1 LIQMMIQLKVNH
13 LRHLFNN
20 LLILFFILG
29 LSSCDFTSGLN
40 QDILSAQKFVDQQ
53 DFAKAVG
60 LYERVLKKNPSK
72 VIKTKINY
80 QLAEIYY
87 LYLDEQVKALKY
99 YQFIVD
105 NVDDPLWQVKSLE
118 KIADIN
124 FSFAKNFTEAIRA
137 YHILMNVKP
146 RLKNY
151 DYYFLRVGE
160 SYFEMGQY
168 TKAREIFNQIISQ
181 PTNPYYVEAY
191 NQMGLIEF
199 YNQNWDKAVEYWLE
213 YLKRERRKDQIVKV
227 KFLIANAYESN
238 EKLKEAYNIYYSLL
252 PSYPNPDVLRARL
265 KSLFDRR
272 VARKR

>member
-1 LIQMMIQLKVNH
+1 MKMVVLKVNH
-13 LRHLFNN
+13 LIRLFNK
-20 LLILFFILG
+20 LVFILFILG

-40 QDILSAQKFVDQQ
+40 RDILTAQQHVDNQQ
-53 DFAKAVG
+53 FSKAVE
-60 LYERVLKKNPSK
+60 LYERILKKNPSK

-124 FSFAKNFTEAIRA
+124 FSFAKNYKQSIRA
-137 YHILMNVKP
+137 YQILMQVKP

-151 DYYFLRVGE
+151 DYYYFRVGE
-160 SYFEMGQY
+160 SHFELGQY
-168 TKAREIFNQIISQ
+168 NRAQKIFNNIISE
-181 PTNPYYVEAY
+181 PTNPYHVEAFY
-191 NQMGLIEF
+191 QLGLIEF
-199 YNQNWDKAVEYWLE
+199 YSKNWDRAVELWHE
-213 YLKRERRKDQIVKV
+213 YLKRERRKDLIVKV
-227 KFLIANAYESN
+227 KFLIANAYESS

-252 PSYPNPDVLRARL
+252 PSYPNPEVLRGRL
-265 KSLFDRR
+265 KALYDRR

>member
-1 LIQMMIQLKVNH
+1 MILKQLKVNQLKH
-13 LRHLFNN
+13 LLFSK
-20 LLILFFILG
+20 LFILLMVLG
-29 LSSCDFTSGLN
+29 FSSCDFTSGLN
-40 QDILSAQKFVDQQ
+40 QDILSAQKYVDQQ
-53 DFAKAVG
+53 NFAKAVE

-72 VIKTKINY
+72 IIKTKINY

-118 KIADIN
+118 KMADIN
-124 FSFAKNFTEAIRA
+124 FSFAKKYPEAIRS
-137 YHILMNVKP
+137 YQILMKVKP
-146 RLKNY
+146 RLGNY

-160 SYFEMGQY
+160 SYFEMGMY
-168 TKAREIFNQIISQ
+168 NKAREIFNQIISQ

-191 NQMGLIEF
+191 YQMGLIEF
-199 YNQNWDKAVEYWLE
+199 YNKNWDQAVEYWME
-213 YLKRERRKDQIVKV
+213 YLKRERRKDQIVKT

-265 KSLFDRR
+265 KSLFARR

>member
-1 LIQMMIQLKVNH
+1 MKRPLRKANLLK
-13 LRHLFNN
+13 RLFNN
-20 LLILFFILG
+20 LFLLLVVLG
-29 LSSCDFTSGLN
+29 LSSSCDFTSGLN
-40 QDILSAQKFVDQQ
+40 QDILSAQKYVDNQQ
-53 DFAKAVG
+53 FSKAVE
-60 LYERVLKKNPSK
+60 LYERIIKKNPSK

-118 KIADIN
+118 KMADIN
-124 FSFAKNFTEAIRA
+124 FSFAKNYQESIRA
-137 YHILMNVKP
+137 YQILMQVKP
-146 RLKNY
+146 RLKNF
-151 DYYFLRVGE
+151 DYYYFRVGE
-160 SYFEMGQY
+160 SYFEMGLY
-168 TKAREIFNQIISQ
+168 NKAREIFNQVLSQ
-181 PTNPYYVEAY
+181 PTNPFYGEAFY
-191 NQMGLIEF
+191 QMGLIEF
-199 YNQNWDKAVEYWLE
+199 YNQSWDKAVEFWHE

-238 EKLKEAYNIYYSLL
+238 ERLKEAYNIYYSLL

-265 KSLFDRR
+265 KSLYARR

>member
-1 LIQMMIQLKVNH
+1 MAKLLKI
-13 LRHLFNN
+13 LFNR
-20 LLILFFILG
+20 LLIFLFVLG
-29 LSSCDFTSGLN
+29 CDFTSGLN
-40 QDILSAQKFVDQQ
+40 QDILSAQKYVDNQQ
-53 DFAKAVG
+53 FDKAVE
-60 LYERVLKKNPSK
+60 LYERVLVKNPSK

-87 LYLDEQVKALKY
+87 LYLDQQVKALKY

-105 NVDDPLWQVKSLE
+105 NVDDPLWQVKALE

-124 FSFAKNFTEAIRA
+124 FSFARNFNESIRA
-137 YHILMNVKP
+137 YQILMQVKP
-146 RLKNY
+146 RLSNY

-160 SYFEMGQY
+160 SYFELGRY
-168 TKAREIFNQIISQ
+168 DKAREIFNQIINQ

-191 NQMGLIEF
+191 NQMALIEF
-199 YNQNWDKAVEYWLE
+199 YNKNWDKAVDYWME
-213 YLKRERRKDQIVKV
+213 YLKREKRKDQIVKV

-252 PSYPNPDVLRARL
+252 STYPNPDVLRARL
-265 KSLFDRR
+265 KSLYARR

>member
-1 LIQMMIQLKVNH
+1 MKIPTRVNL
-13 LRHLFNN
+13 LRRLLFNN
-20 LLILFFILG
+20 VIIILMVLG
-29 LSSCDFTSGLN
+29 FSSCDFTSGLN
-40 QDILSAQKFVDQQ
+40 QDILSAQKYVDQQ
-53 DFAKAVG
+53 NFAKAVQY
-60 LYERVLKKNPSK
+60 YERVLKKNPSK
-72 VIKTKINY
+72 LIKTKINY

-118 KIADIN
+118 KMADIN
-124 FSFAKNFTEAIRA
+124 FTFARDFPRAISA
-137 YHILMNVKP
+137 YQILMNVKP

-151 DYYFLRVGE
+151 EFYFLRVGE
-160 SYFEMGQY
+160 AYFEMGNY
-168 TKAREIFNQIISQ
+168 NKAREIFNQIISQ

-199 YNQNWDKAVEYWLE
+199 YSKNWDKAVEYWME
-213 YLKRERRKDQIVKV
+213 YLKRERRKDQIIKV
-227 KFLIANAYESN
+227 KFLIANAYESG

-252 PSYPNPDVLRARL
+252 PSYPNPEVLRARL
-265 KSLFDRR
+265 KSLYARR

>member
-1 LIQMMIQLKVNH
+1 MKRLVRVNLLI
-13 LRHLFNN
+13 RHLFNK
-20 LLILFFILG
+20 LFLILIILG
-29 LSSCDFTSGLN
+29 FSSCDFTSGLN
-40 QDILSAQKFVDQQ
+40 QDILSAQKYVDQQ
-53 DFAKAVG
+53 KFSKAVE

-72 VIKTKINY
+72 IIKTKINY

-87 LYLDEQVKALKY
+87 LYMDEQVKALKY
-99 YQFIVD
+99 YQFIVE

-124 FSFAKNFTEAIRA
+124 FSFSKDFAKAIRA
-137 YHILMNVKP
+137 YDVLMNVKP

-160 SYFEMGQY
+160 SYFEMGKY
-168 TKAREIFNQIISQ
+168 NKAREIFNQIISQ

-199 YNQNWDKAVEYWLE
+199 YNKNWDKAVDFWLE
-213 YLKRERRKDQIVKV
+213 YLKRERRKAQITNV
-227 KFLIANAYESN
+227 KFLIANAYEAN

-252 PSYPNPDVLRARL
+252 PTYPNPDVLRARL
-265 KSLFDRR
+265 KSLYARR

>member
-1 LIQMMIQLKVNH
+1 MAKLLKI
-13 LRHLFNN
+13 LFSK
-20 LLILFFILG
+20 LLILLFILG

-40 QDILSAQKFVDQQ
+40 QDILSAQKYVDNQRF
-53 DFAKAVG
+53 DKAVE
-60 LYERVLKKNPSK
+60 LYERILVKNPSK

-87 LYLDEQVKALKY
+87 LYLDQQVKALKY

-105 NVDDPLWQVKSLE
+105 NVDDPLWQVKALE

-124 FSFAKNFTEAIRA
+124 FSFARNFNESIRA
-137 YHILMNVKP
+137 YQILMQVKP
-146 RLKNY
+146 RLSHY

-160 SYFEMGQY
+160 SYFELGRY
-168 TKAREIFNQIISQ
+168 DKAREIFNQIINQ

-191 NQMGLIEF
+191 NQMALIEF
-199 YNQNWDKAVEYWLE
+199 YNKNWDKAVDYWLE
-213 YLKRERRKDQIVKV
+213 YLKREKRKDQIVKV

-252 PSYPNPDVLRARL
+252 STYPNPDVLRARL
-265 KSLFDRR
+265 KSLYARR

>member
-1 LIQMMIQLKVNH
+1 MMGPMA
-13 LRHLFNN
+13 N
-20 LLILFFILG
+20 LLKLLFSKLLIFLFVLG
-29 LSSCDFTSGLN
+29 CDFTSGLN
-40 QDILSAQKFVDQQ
+40 QDILSAQKYVDNQQ
-53 DFAKAVG
+53 FDKAVE
-60 LYERVLKKNPSK
+60 LYERILVKNPSK

-87 LYLDEQVKALKY
+87 LYLDQQVKALKY

-105 NVDDPLWQVKSLE
+105 NVDDPLWQVKALE

-124 FSFAKNFTEAIRA
+124 FSFARNFNESIRA
-137 YHILMNVKP
+137 YQILMQVKP
-146 RLKNY
+146 RLSNY

-160 SYFEMGQY
+160 SYFEMGRY
-168 TKAREIFNQIISQ
+168 DKAREIFNQIINQ

-191 NQMGLIEF
+191 NQMALIEF
-199 YNQNWDKAVEYWLE
+199 YNKNWDKAVDYWLE
-213 YLKRERRKDQIVKV
+213 YLKREKRKDQIVKV

-252 PSYPNPDVLRARL
+252 STYPNPDVLRARL
-265 KSLFDRR
+265 KSLYARR

>member
-1 LIQMMIQLKVNH
+1 MQLRVNP
-13 LRHLFNN
+13 LKHLFSN
-20 LLILFFILG
+20 LYLILIVLG

-53 DFAKAVG
+53 EFSKAVG

-72 VIKTKINY
+72 TIKTKINY

-87 LYLDEQVKALKY
+87 LYLDEQLKALKY

-124 FSFAKNFTEAIRA
+124 FSFAKNFNEAIRA
-137 YHILMNVKP
+137 YQILMNVKP
-146 RLKNY
+146 RLKDY

-160 SYFEMGQY
+160 SYFEMGKY
-168 TKAREIFNQIISQ
+168 NKAREIFNQIISQ

-199 YNQNWDKAVEYWLE
+199 YNRNWDKAVEFWFE
-213 YLKRERRKDQIVKV
+213 YLKRERRKDQIIKV

>member
-1 LIQMMIQLKVNH
+1 MKRPMKVNLLKH
-13 LRHLFNN
+13 HLFSK
-20 LLILFFILG
+20 LFFIIVILG
-29 LSSCDFTSGLN
+29 FSSCDFTSGLN
-40 QDILSAQKFVDQQ
+40 QDLLSAQKYVDQQ
-53 DFAKAVG
+53 KFPKAVE

-72 VIKTKINY
+72 IIKTKINY

-87 LYLDEQVKALKY
+87 LYMDEQVKALKY
-99 YQFIVD
+99 YQFIVE

-124 FSFAKNFTEAIRA
+124 FSFSKNFIEAIRA
-137 YHILMNVKP
+137 YTILMNVKP

-160 SYFEMGQY
+160 SYFEMAKY
-168 TKAREIFNQIISQ
+168 NKAREIFNQIISQ

-199 YNQNWDKAVEYWLE
+199 YNKNWDKAVEYWLE
-213 YLKRERRKDQIVKV
+213 YLKRERRKEQITKV

-252 PSYPNPDVLRARL
+252 PTYPNPDVLRARL
-265 KSLFDRR
+265 KSLYARR

>member
-1 LIQMMIQLKVNH
+1 MMVQMVKLLK
-13 LRHLFNN
+13 LRFNN
-20 LLILFFILG
+20 LLIILFVLG

-40 QDILSAQKFVDQQ
+40 QDILTAQKYVDNQ
-53 DFAKAVG
+53 DFSKAVEV
-60 LYERVLKKNPSK
+60 YERVLKKNPSK

-87 LYLDEQVKALKY
+87 LYLDQQVKALKY
-99 YQFIVD
+99 YQYIVD
-105 NVDDPLWQVKSLE
+105 NVDEPLWQVKALE

-124 FSFAKNFTEAIRA
+124 FTFSKNYSESIRA
-137 YHILMNVKP
+137 YRILMSFKP
-146 RLKNY
+146 RFKQY

-160 SYFEMGQY
+160 AYFEMGKY
-168 TKAREIFNQIISQ
+168 EKAREIFNQILSQ
-181 PTNPYYVEAY
+181 PTNPYYVEAF
-191 NQMGLIEF
+191 NQLALIEF
-199 YNQNWDKAVEYWLE
+199 YNQNWDKAVDYWME

-252 PSYPNPDVLRARL
+252 PVYPNPDVLRARL
-265 KSLFDRR
+265 KSLYARR

>member
-1 LIQMMIQLKVNH
+1 MMVLMVKL
-13 LRHLFNN
+13 LRLLFNK
-20 LLILFFILG
+20 LFVLIFVLG
-29 LSSCDFTSGLN
+29 LISSCDFTSGLN
-40 QDILSAQKFVDQQ
+40 QDILTAQKYVDNQ
-53 DFAKAVG
+53 DFGKAVE

-99 YQFIVD
+99 YKYIID
-105 NVDDPLWQVKSLE
+105 NVDDPLWHVKALE
-118 KIADIN
+118 KMADIN
-124 FSFAKNFTEAIRA
+124 FTFAKNYNESIHF
-137 YHILMNVKP
+137 YQMLMHFKP
-146 RLKNY
+146 KLKNY
-151 DYYFLRVGE
+151 DYYYLRVGE
-160 SYFEMGQY
+160 SYFEMGRY
-168 TKAREIFNQIISQ
+168 DKAREIFTQILNQ
-181 PTNPYYVEAY
+181 PTNPFYVEAY
-191 NQMGLIEF
+191 NLMGLVEF

-213 YLKRERRKDQIVKV
+213 YLKRERRKDQIVEV

-265 KSLFDRR
+265 KSLYARR

>member
-1 LIQMMIQLKVNH
+1 MVL
-13 LRHLFNN
+13 
-20 LLILFFILG
+20 LG

-40 QDILSAQKFVDQQ
+40 RDILSAQNYVDNQE
-53 DFAKAVG
+53 FTKAVE
-60 LYERVLKKNPSK
+60 LYERILVKNPSK
-72 VIKTKINY
+72 LIKTKINY

-87 LYLDEQVKALKY
+87 LYLDQQVKALKY

-124 FSFAKNFTEAIRA
+124 FSFAKNFSESIRA
-137 YHILMNVKP
+137 YQILMNFKP
-146 RLKNY
+146 RLSNY

-160 SYFEMGQY
+160 SYFEMGNY
-168 TKAREIFNQIISQ
+168 DKAREIFNRILNE
-181 PTNPYYVEAY
+181 PTNPYYVEAF
-191 NQMGLIEF
+191 NQMALIEF
-199 YNQNWDKAVEYWLE
+199 YNKNWDKAVDYWLE
-213 YLKRERRKDQIVKV
+213 YLKREKRKDQIVKV

-252 PSYPNPDVLRARL
+252 PVYPNPDVLRARL
-265 KSLFDRR
+265 KSLYARR

>member
-1 LIQMMIQLKVNH
+1 MMDPMAKLLKI
-13 LRHLFNN
+13 LFNR
-20 LLILFFILG
+20 LLIFLFVLG
-29 LSSCDFTSGLN
+29 CDFTSGLN
-40 QDILSAQKFVDQQ
+40 QDILSAQKYVDNQQ
-53 DFAKAVG
+53 FDKAVE
-60 LYERVLKKNPSK
+60 LYERVLVKNPSK

-87 LYLDEQVKALKY
+87 LYLDQQVKALKY

-105 NVDDPLWQVKSLE
+105 NVDDPLWQVKALE

-124 FSFAKNFTEAIRA
+124 FSFARNFNESIRA
-137 YHILMNVKP
+137 YQILMQVKP
-146 RLKNY
+146 RLSNY

-160 SYFEMGQY
+160 SYFELGRY
-168 TKAREIFNQIISQ
+168 DKAREIFNQIINQ

-191 NQMGLIEF
+191 NQMALIEF
-199 YNQNWDKAVEYWLE
+199 YNKNWDKAVDYWME
-213 YLKRERRKDQIVKV
+213 YLKREKRKDQIVKV

-252 PSYPNPDVLRARL
+252 STYPNPDVLRARL
-265 KSLFDRR
+265 KSLYARR

>member
-1 LIQMMIQLKVNH
+1 MMVLMVKLLKI
-13 LRHLFNN
+13 LFNN
-20 LLILFFILG
+20 LFILFLVLG

-40 QDILSAQKFVDQQ
+40 QDILTAQKYVDNQ
-53 DFAKAVG
+53 DFSEAVE
-60 LYERVLKKNPSK
+60 LYERILKKNPSK

-87 LYLDEQVKALKY
+87 LYLDQKVKALKY

-124 FSFAKNFTEAIRA
+124 FSFAKNFQDSIRA
-137 YHILMNVKP
+137 YQVLMAFRPK
-146 RLKNY
+146 LKNF

-160 SYFEMGQY
+160 AYFEMGRY
-168 TKAREIFNQIISQ
+168 RKAREIFNQIINQ
-181 PTNPYYVEAY
+181 PSNPYNIEAF

-199 YNQNWDKAVEYWLE
+199 YNKNWDKAVDYWLE
-213 YLKRERRKDQIVKV
+213 YLKRERRKDHIVKV

-252 PSYPNPDVLRARL
+252 PTYPNPDVLKARL
-265 KSLFDRR
+265 KSLYARR

>member
-1 LIQMMIQLKVNH
+1 MLTHLKRQFNSLI
-13 LRHLFNN
+13 
-20 LLILFFILG
+20 FISLLG

-40 QDILSAQKFVDQQ
+40 QDILSAQKNVDQQ
-53 DFAKAVG
+53 NFHKAVE
-60 LYERVLKKNPSK
+60 LYERILKKNPSK

-124 FSFAKNFTEAIRA
+124 FSFSKNYGEAIRA
-137 YHILMNVKP
+137 YRMLMNVKP

-151 DYYFLRVGE
+151 DFYFIRVGE
-160 SYFEMGQY
+160 SFFEMGLY
-168 TKAREIFNQIISQ
+168 NKAREIFHQIIAQ

-199 YNQNWDKAVEYWLE
+199 YNKNWEKAVEYWME
-213 YLKRERRKDQIVKV
+213 YLKREKRKDQIIKV

-252 PSYPNPDVLRARL
+252 PSYPNPEVLRARL
-265 KSLFDRR
+265 KSLYARR

>member
-1 LIQMMIQLKVNH
+1 MIAVMVKQLR
-13 LRHLFNN
+13 LLFNK
-20 LLILFFILG
+20 LLILILVLG
-29 LSSCDFTSGLN
+29 CDFTSGLN
-40 QDILSAQKFVDQQ
+40 QDILSAQKHVDNQEF
-53 DFAKAVG
+53 DKAVE

-72 VIKTKINY
+72 LIKTKINY

-87 LYLDEQVKALKY
+87 LYLDQQVKALKY

-118 KIADIN
+118 KMADIN
-124 FSFAKNFTEAIRA
+124 FTFAKNYPEAIHH
-137 YHILMNVKP
+137 YNVLMDVKP
-146 RLKNY
+146 RLKNF

-160 SYFEMGQY
+160 AHFEMGRY
-168 TKAREIFNQIISQ
+168 EKAREIFIQIINN
-181 PTNPYYVEAY
+181 PTHPFYIDAF

-199 YNQNWDKAVEYWLE
+199 YNKNWDQAVEYWFE

-227 KFLIANAYESN
+227 KFLIANAYESA

-252 PSYPNPDVLRARL
+252 PSYPNPEVLKARL
-265 KSLFDRR
+265 KSLYSRR

>member
-1 LIQMMIQLKVNH
+1 MVN
-13 LRHLFNN
+13 LLNRLFNKA
-20 LLILFFILG
+20 LILCFVLG

-40 QDILSAQKFVDQQ
+40 RDILTAQKYVDNQE
-53 DFAKAVG
+53 FSKAVE
-60 LYERVLKKNPSK
+60 LYERILVKNPSK
-72 VIKTKINY
+72 LIKTKINY

-87 LYLDEQVKALKY
+87 LYLDEQIKALKY

-124 FSFAKNFTEAIRA
+124 FSFAKNFSQSIKA
-137 YHILMNVKP
+137 YDILMNFKP
-146 RLKNY
+146 RLKNF
-151 DYYFLRVGE
+151 DYYYLRVGE
-160 SYFEMGQY
+160 SHFEIGNYQ
-168 TKAREIFNQIISQ
+168 KAREIFTQILSQ
-181 PTNPYYVEAY
+181 SANPYYVEAF
-191 NQMGLIEF
+191 NQMALIEF
-199 YNQNWDKAVEYWLE
+199 YNKNWDKAVEYWLE
-213 YLKRERRKDQIVKV
+213 YLKREKRKDQIIKV

-265 KSLFDRR
+265 KSLYTRR

>member
-1 LIQMMIQLKVNH
+1 MANL
-13 LRHLFNN
+13 LRHLFNK
-20 LLILFFILG
+20 LILFLVVLG
-29 LSSCDFTSGLN
+29 CDFTSGLN
-40 QDILSAQKFVDQQ
+40 QDILTAQKYVDNQ
-53 DFAKAVG
+53 DFNKAVEI
-60 LYERVLKKNPSK
+60 YERVLKKNPSK

-124 FSFAKNFTEAIRA
+124 FSFSKNFPKSIKA
-137 YHILMNVKP
+137 YQMLMQVKP

-151 DYYFLRVGE
+151 DYYYFRVGE
-160 SYFEMGQY
+160 SYFEMGRY
-168 TKAREIFNQIISQ
+168 DKARVIFNQIINQ
-181 PTNPYYVEAY
+181 PTNPYYIEAFY
-191 NQMGLIEF
+191 QMGLVEF
-199 YNQNWDKAVEYWLE
+199 YNKNWDKAVEYWLD
-213 YLKRERRKDQIVKV
+213 YLKRERRKDKIVKV
-227 KFLIANAYESN
+227 KFLIANAHESN

-252 PSYPNPDVLRARL
+252 PSYPNPEVLKARL
-265 KSLFDRR
+265 KSLYARR

>member
-1 LIQMMIQLKVNH
+1 MKIQLMEHQLK
-13 LRHLFNN
+13 RLFSN
-20 LLILFFILG
+20 LSILVLILG

-40 QDILSAQKFVDQQ
+40 QDILSAQKYVDQQ
-53 DFAKAVG
+53 EFSKAVG
-60 LYERVLKKNPSK
+60 LYERILKKNPSK
-72 VIKTKINY
+72 IIKTKINY

-87 LYLDEQVKALKY
+87 LYLDEQLKALKY
-99 YQFIVD
+99 YQFIVE

-124 FSFAKNFTEAIRA
+124 FSFAKNFIEAIHA
-137 YHILMNVKP
+137 YEILMDVKP

-151 DYYFLRVGE
+151 DFYFLKVGE
-160 SYFEMGQY
+160 SYFELGKY
-168 TKAREIFNQIISQ
+168 SKAREIFNQIISQ

-191 NQMGLIEF
+191 NQMALIEF
-199 YNQNWDKAVEYWLE
+199 YNKNWDKAVEYWLE
-213 YLKRERRKDQIVKV
+213 YLKRERRRDQITKV

-252 PSYPNPDVLRARL
+252 TTYPNPEVLRARL
-265 KSLFDRR
+265 KSLYDRR

>member
-1 LIQMMIQLKVNH
+1 MVNLLK
-13 LRHLFNN
+13 LLFNKLI
-20 LLILFFILG
+20 LLIFVLG

-40 QDILSAQKFVDQQ
+40 QDILNAQKYVDNQ

-60 LYERVLKKNPSK
+60 LYERILKKNPSK
-72 VIKTKINY
+72 LIKTKINY

-99 YQFIVD
+99 YQFIVE

-124 FSFAKNFTEAIRA
+124 FSFAKNFNESIRA
-137 YHILMNVKP
+137 YETLMEFRPK
-146 RLKNY
+146 LKNY
-151 DYYFLRVGE
+151 DYYYLRVGE
-160 SYFEMGQY
+160 SYFETGRY
-168 TKAREIFNQIISQ
+168 NKAREIFNQILSQ
-181 PTNPYYVEAY
+181 PTNAYYVEAF

-199 YNQNWDKAVEYWLE
+199 YNKNWDKAVEYWME

-265 KSLFDRR
+265 KSLYARR

>member
-1 LIQMMIQLKVNH
+1 MVNQLRIQFNKL
-13 LRHLFNN
+13 LF
-20 LLILFFILG
+20 LILILG

-40 QDILSAQKFVDQQ
+40 QDILTAQKYVDAQ
-53 DFAKAVG
+53 DFNKAVE

-72 VIKTKINY
+72 LIKTKINY

-99 YQFIVD
+99 YQFIVE

-118 KIADIN
+118 KMADIN
-124 FSFAKNFTEAIRA
+124 FSFSKNYEESIRA
-137 YHILMNVKP
+137 YQMLMNFKP

-151 DYYFLRVGE
+151 DYYYLRVGE
-160 SYFEMGQY
+160 SLFEMGRY
-168 TKAREIFNQIISQ
+168 SKARDIFTTILGQ
-181 PTNPYYVEAY
+181 PTNPYYVEAFY
-191 NQMGLIEF
+191 QLGLIEF
-199 YNQNWDKAVEYWLE
+199 YNKNWDKAVDHWLE

-252 PSYPNPDVLRARL
+252 PHYPNPDVLRARL
-265 KSLFDRR
+265 KSLYARR

>member
-1 LIQMMIQLKVNH
+1 MILKQLKVNQLKH
-13 LRHLFNN
+13 HLFSK
-20 LLILFFILG
+20 LFILLMVLG
-29 LSSCDFTSGLN
+29 FSSCDFTSGLN
-40 QDILSAQKFVDQQ
+40 QDILSAQKYVDQQ
-53 DFAKAVG
+53 NFAKAVE

-72 VIKTKINY
+72 IIKTKINY

-118 KIADIN
+118 KMADIN
-124 FSFAKNFTEAIRA
+124 FSFAKKYPEAIRS
-137 YHILMNVKP
+137 YQILMKVKP
-146 RLKNY
+146 RLGNY

-160 SYFEMGQY
+160 SYFEMGMY
-168 TKAREIFNQIISQ
+168 NKAREIFNQIISQ

-191 NQMGLIEF
+191 YQMGLIEF
-199 YNQNWDKAVEYWLE
+199 YNKNWDQAVEYWME
-213 YLKRERRKDQIVKV
+213 YLKRERRKDQIVKT

-252 PSYPNPDVLRARL
+252 PSYPNPEVLRARL
-265 KSLFDRR
+265 KSLFARR